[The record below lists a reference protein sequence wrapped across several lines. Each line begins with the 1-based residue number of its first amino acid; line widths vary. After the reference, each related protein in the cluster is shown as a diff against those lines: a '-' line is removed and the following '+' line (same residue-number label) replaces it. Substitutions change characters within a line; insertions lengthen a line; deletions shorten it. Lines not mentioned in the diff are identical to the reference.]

1 MLAKRVV
8 ASRSLGRSRLLSE
21 FLLHVVE
28 RHIEG
33 RADDITEQQIGI
45 VVFGRAEGYD
55 SNEDNIVR
63 SYARSLRKRM
73 QEYFAAEGR
82 DESMLLEIPRGG
94 YAPVFTPRVQA
105 NASGEEEPAKATPP
119 PSAGAS
125 PESNTAPLQPI
136 NNARALPRWFV
147 FAALLCAGIL
157 LGILLAKVRFHSRTS
172 AEATTKDASPLWS
185 QIFNADQETYIVPSD
200 DGLVIMQRLTERP
213 VPLASYLT
221 GEYRT
226 RAKRDD
232 SPSTAELLKL
242 GARRY
247 TSVVDLDFIAN
258 LALLK
263 QVVPARMVVRYAR
276 DLRMDDLRSGN
287 AVLVGSV
294 EANPWIELFEPQMN
308 FRFHISAKTDE
319 LSGIVNI
326 KPRGGE
332 KPIYGN
338 PTNDHT
344 YGLIAYMPNLTGS
357 GHVLIVGGLNT
368 AGTQAATTFLMTPSL
383 MSPILARARDS
394 QSELQPFELL
404 IGADNVAT
412 HASRPQVIAER
423 LQERLAH

>member
-1 MLAKRVV
+1 MLAKRIV

-21 FLLHVVE
+21 FLLYVVE

-33 RADDITEQQIGI
+33 RADDINEQQIGI
-45 VVFGRAEGYD
+45 LVFGRAEGYD

-73 QEYFAAEGR
+73 QEYFATEGR
-82 DESMLLEIPRGG
+82 DESLLLEIPRGG
-94 YAPVFTPRVQA
+94 YVPVFTPRVPA
-105 NASGEEEPAKATPP
+105 NALEEEKPVKTAPP
-119 PSAGAS
+119 PSDDDA
-125 PESNTAPLQPI
+125 PESNTDQLQPLDD
-136 NNARALPRWFV
+136 ARRMPRWVAFSG
-147 FAALLCAGIL
+147 LLCAGIL
-157 LGILLAKVRFHSRTS
+157 LGILMARMHFPSRTF
-172 AEATTKDASPLWS
+172 AEATTEDGSPLWS
-185 QIFNADQETYIVPSD
+185 QIFSADQETYIVPSD

-232 SPSTAELLKL
+232 SARTAELLKL

-247 TSVVDLDFIAN
+247 TSVVDLDFIAH
-258 LALLK
+258 LAQLK
-263 QVVPARMVVRYAR
+263 QVVPGRMVVRYAR

-308 FRFHISAKTDE
+308 FRFHITANTDE
-319 LSGIVNI
+319 LSGIANM
-326 KPRGGE
+326 KPRGNE
-332 KPIYGN
+332 RPIYGN

-383 MSPILARARDS
+383 MSPILAGARDS
-394 QSELQPFELL
+394 RGELQPFELL
-404 IGADNVAT
+404 IGADNVAA
-412 HASRPQVIAER
+412 HASRPQIVAER
-423 LQERLAH
+423 FQEGLAH